1 MGFGAKNFLCDLAYN
16 KEKTFGAYIMADMF
30 GNICTCRRCN
40 GIVHTIKRGDTLYQL
55 SRYYNVTIN
64 EIMRANANVNV
75 YNLQVGEQICIPV
88 RNPMPMPGP
97 GPVRPPMPGQGR
109 PPMSGP
115 GPVRPPMPGR
125 PPMSGVVD
133 PQVPDLDNPDIPEPV
148 PRPMP
153 GRPSLIQPRSEEIER
168 NGESNQ
174 EYISTSA
181 NSMYD
186 DDDMK
191 SRYSQEDSDKMY
203 GEDDMSSACCG
214 SSMKVK
220 DLLKSDD
227 MTLEELANMLKNL

>member
-1 MGFGAKNFLCDLAYN
+1 
-16 KEKTFGAYIMADMF
+16 MADMF

-40 GIVHTIKRGDTLYQL
+40 GIVHTIKKGDTLYQL
-55 SRYYNVTIN
+55 SRFYNVTIN

-75 YNLQVGEQICIPV
+75 YNLQVGEKICIPV

-97 GPVRPPMPGQGR
+97 GPVRPSMPGQGR

-115 GPVRPPMPGR
+115 GPVRPQVPSRPSMP
-125 PPMSGVVD
+125 GVVD

-174 EYISTSA
+174 EYVETAA
-181 NSMYD
+181 NNIYNE
-186 DDDMK
+186 DDMN
-191 SRYSQEDSDKMY
+191 SRYSQEESEEVYRDSDS
-203 GEDDMSSACCG
+203 EAVCCG
-214 SSMKVK
+214 SSVKVK
-220 DLLKSDD
+220 DLLQNDD
-227 MTLEELANMLKNL
+227 MTLEELANMLKNM

>member
-1 MGFGAKNFLCDLAYN
+1 MGFGAMNFLCDLAYN

-115 GPVRPPMPGR
+115 GPVRPPM
-125 PPMSGVVD
+125 SGVVD

-203 GEDDMSSACCG
+203 GDDDMASACCG